1 MKNLILSLLALI
13 FVALTS
19 TNVFAGKQ
27 PDIMFNA
34 DSYKYAIISGEITQ
48 IKHNTIEIEGVD
60 KVVVYN
66 QYTKFFCGDDTVAIE
81 RVYGRDPFE
90 DCREISSFEI
100 HSGDE
105 IKARYTNVGENAIH
119 LEECLIIAK

>member
-1 MKNLILSLLALI
+1 MKKFTLCLIVLI
-13 FVALTS
+13 FIALTS
-19 TNVFAGKQ
+19 TTVFAGKQ
-27 PDIMFNA
+27 PDIAFHPEL
-34 DSYKYAIISGEITQ
+34 YKYDIISGEITE

-60 KVVVYN
+60 KEVVYN

-119 LEECLIIAK
+119 LEVCLIIAK

>member
-1 MKNLILSLLALI
+1 MKKFTLCLIVLI
-13 FVALTS
+13 FIALTS
-19 TNVFAGKQ
+19 TTVFAGKQ
-27 PDIMFNA
+27 PDIAFHPEL
-34 DSYKYAIISGEITQ
+34 YKYDIISGEITE

-119 LEECLIIAK
+119 LEVCLIIGK

>member
-19 TNVFAGKQ
+19 TSVFAGKQ
-27 PDIMFNA
+27 PDIMF
-34 DSYKYAIISGEITQ
+34 
-48 IKHNTIEIEGVD
+48 
-60 KVVVYN
+60 YN

-100 HSGDE
+100 HIGDE

-119 LEECLIIAK
+119 LEECLIIAWPPKYGGQ

>member
-1 MKNLILSLLALI
+1 MKKFALCLIVLVFI
-13 FVALTS
+13 ALTS
-19 TNVFAGKQ
+19 TTVFAGKQ
-27 PDIMFNA
+27 PDIMFHP
-34 DSYKYAIISGEITQ
+34 DSYKYDIISGEITQ

-60 KVVVYN
+60 KVAVYN

-119 LEECLIIAK
+119 LEVCLIIAK

>member
-1 MKNLILSLLALI
+1 MKKFALYFI
-13 FVALTS
+13 VLVFIALTS
-19 TNVFAGKQ
+19 TTAFAGKQ
-27 PDIMFNA
+27 PDIAFHP
-34 DSYKYAIISGEITQ
+34 DLYKYAIISGEITEV
-48 IKHNTIEIEGVD
+48 KHNTIEIEGVD

-119 LEECLIIAK
+119 LEVCLIIAK